1 MNKKSVG
8 VIVGLVIVG
17 LVVCFLI
24 YRLVA
29 ALLGLMSGAIDFV
42 IGLVVVIAL
51 AALVIWMFAY
61 ANKKR

>member
-61 ANKKR
+61 AKKKR